1 MIRMFLKVSDGF
13 SWLASLLAN
22 ASVVI
27 LTLAMVY
34 EVFARYIFD
43 SPTVWSF
50 DIAYMAN
57 GAMFVLGIAYVLRK
71 DGHIRISVL
80 RDKLSDR
87 VNGWIQS
94 IIYILILAPFFAAL
108 SWVAITK
115 THKAWLRHE
124 VETVSPWAPLMWPFY
139 LLIAIGLVAMTLQ
152 LIAEGLR
159 ALDTNSNQETKE
171 IN

>member
-1 MIRMFLKVSDGF
+1 MIRFIIRLSDYF

-22 ASVVI
+22 ISVVV

-34 EVFARYIFD
+34 EVFARYLFD

-57 GAMFVLGIAYVLRK
+57 GAMFILGIAYVLRK

-87 VNGWIQS
+87 SNRLIQGF
-94 IIYILILAPFFAAL
+94 IYILILAPFFGSL
-108 SWVAITK
+108 SWVAVFK
-115 THKAWLRHE
+115 THRAWIRQE

-139 LLIAIGLVAMTLQ
+139 SLIAIGLIAMTLQ

-159 ALDTNSNQETKE
+159 SFDLDNNNKTKE
-171 IN
+171 I

>member
-1 MIRMFLKVSDGF
+1 MIRLILKIADSI

-22 ASVVI
+22 LSVVV

-34 EVFARYIFD
+34 EVFARYVFD

-80 RDKLSDR
+80 RDRLSPKF
-87 VNGWIQS
+87 NGLVQAIA
-94 IIYILILAPFFAAL
+94 YILILTPFFAYL
-108 SWVAITK
+108 SWVSGFK
-115 THKAWLRHE
+115 TYKAFIRHE

-139 LLIAIGLVAMTLQ
+139 LLICIGLVAMTLQ
-152 LIAEGLR
+152 LLAEGLR
-159 ALDTNSNQETKE
+159 SFEDKHTSVAE
-171 IN
+171 

>member
-1 MIRMFLKVSDGF
+1 MIRTIIKISDGF

-34 EVFARYIFD
+34 EVFARYLFD

-57 GAMFVLGIAYVLRK
+57 GAMFILGIAYVLRK

-80 RDKLSDR
+80 RDRFSAKCNSL
-87 VNGWIQS
+87 IQG
-94 IIYILILAPFFAAL
+94 IVYILILTPFFG
-108 SWVAITK
+108 SITWVAGFK
-115 THKAWLRHE
+115 TYRAWIRHE

-139 LLIAIGLVAMTLQ
+139 LLITIGLLAMTLQ
-152 LIAEGLR
+152 LLAEGLR
-159 ALDTNSNQETKE
+159 GLDQNNTSKIKE
-171 IN
+171 A

>member
-1 MIRMFLKVSDGF
+1 MIRFITRLSDGF

-22 ASVVI
+22 ISVVV

-34 EVFARYIFD
+34 EVFARYVFD
-43 SPTVWSF
+43 APTVWSF

-57 GAMFVLGIAYVLRK
+57 GAMFILGIAYVLRK

-80 RDKLSDR
+80 RDRMSAKC
-87 VNGWIQS
+87 NGLIQGF
-94 IIYILILAPFFAAL
+94 IYVLILAPFFGSI
-108 SWVAITK
+108 SWVAISK
-115 THKAWLRHE
+115 THRAWIRQE

-139 LLIAIGLVAMTLQ
+139 ALIAIGLIAMTLQ

-159 ALDTNSNQETKE
+159 SFELDNNKTKE
-171 IN
+171 I